1 MHTSP
6 FCKGRAKICCEKRGR
21 NYNFSCTIVYL
32 SCFLFLWDGRKCRW
46 WKLYLHIQNNKLEVN
61 FFHPQST
68 CIDHTRKST
77 CVYTWFVKVNHV
89 FYLWSVLRFNTGF
102 HNTIKFYCCWVEMQ
116 SNLFLRWV
124 YIKHDFSC
132 TFTAHP
138 FSEVYCCKFW

>member
-6 FCKGRAKICCEKRGR
+6 CCKGRAKICCEKEEEITTLAVQLCISLVSYSFEMAGNADDE
-21 NYNFSCTIVYL
+21 NYTYTYKIIS
-32 SCFLFLWDGRKCRW
+32 
-46 WKLYLHIQNNKLEVN
+46 WKLI